1 MGTLPGIVIMAP
13 ADEVELMRM
22 IRTAHEIDDMPSV
35 VRYPRGTGYGPDGL
49 KKVFG
54 YELVDDKVPTPAEV
68 TSLPVGI
75 GRIMRNAEADS
86 KQKVPANPPPNANP
100 ATRLPQSR
108 VHRALSSV
116 CFIGFLCKTS
126 CFQLHWLVVGA
137 RRKRLLAGVQLL

>member
-86 KQKVPANPPPNANP
+86 KQKVPSNPSPNAKP
-100 ATRLPQSR
+100 AACPPQSR
-108 VHRALSSV
+108 APLCRVSV
-116 CFIGFLCKTS
+116 LLASYAKTS
-126 CFQLHWLVVGA
+126 CLRLHWLMLGA
-137 RRKRLLAGVQLL
+137 RRKRLLAEFRLL